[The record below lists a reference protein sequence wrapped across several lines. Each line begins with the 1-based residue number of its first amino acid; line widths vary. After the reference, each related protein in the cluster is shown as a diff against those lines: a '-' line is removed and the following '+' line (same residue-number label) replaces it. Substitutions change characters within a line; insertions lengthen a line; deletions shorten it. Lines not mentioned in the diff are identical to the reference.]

1 MIRPD
6 NLDTLPSPYQGAFFM
21 PSPISKKCR
30 KNPCLGIDAENL
42 CGIFRV

>member
-21 PSPISKKCR
+21 PTPISKKMPQ
-30 KNPCLGIDAENL
+30 KSSMGY
-42 CGIFRV
+42 